1 MNARRTAAALALAA
15 MLGLGACTHA
25 DQHSSTA
32 QHQQP
37 STSTVHVQ
45 PACSD
50 AVDDSDAREILDGPA
65 LDRLISA
72 CDVRAT
78 HAPCQ
83 EDEWCALASINA
95 GEGFDPA
102 E

>member
-1 MNARRTAAALALAA
+1 MNAKHITASLLLAA
-15 MLGLGACTHA
+15 TLGLGACTHA

-32 QHQQP
+32 QP

-50 AVDDSDAREILDGPA
+50 AVDDSDALEILDGPA
-65 LDRLISA
+65 LDSLILA
-72 CDVRAT
+72 CDARAT
-78 HAPCQ
+78 HTPCQ

-95 GEGFDPA
+95 GQGFVPA
-102 E
+102 P